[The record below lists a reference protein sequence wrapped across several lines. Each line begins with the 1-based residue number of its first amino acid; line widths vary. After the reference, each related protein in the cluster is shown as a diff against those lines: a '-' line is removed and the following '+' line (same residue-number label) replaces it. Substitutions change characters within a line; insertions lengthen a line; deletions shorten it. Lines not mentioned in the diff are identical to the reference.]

1 MALQGERTQS
11 TGTGHAAVLQDLTS
25 SLASTHAL
33 PPLLAGVTTYLVQ
46 FCWPPPQVRLQVVMG
61 IQGDRAQWT
70 GQWSVV
76 REQGHTLHPLAS
88 SLLSWHSW
96 PPLLA
101 GVVMF
106 RLQVCWPPPQG
117 ALQLV
122 LGSQGDRMQSTGQP
136 AVLQALMSTILSSH
150 ARPPLLA
157 GVTTVRIQV
166 CSPPPQVTL
175 HVVTG
180 LQEDRTQSTGQ
191 PAVLQLL
198 TSSLLLANARPP
210 LLAGVMTVRVQVCSP
225 PLQVLLQPVLA
236 VQEDRTQST
245 GQPAVLQ
252 LLTSSLLLAHARP
265 PLLAG
270 VTTYRYQV

>member
-1 MALQGERTQS
+1 
-11 TGTGHAAVLQDLTS
+11 
-25 SLASTHAL
+25 
-33 PPLLAGVTTYLVQ
+33 
-46 FCWPPPQVRLQVVMG
+46 
-61 IQGDRAQWT
+61 
-70 GQWSVV
+70 
-76 REQGHTLHPLAS
+76 
-88 SLLSWHSW
+88 
-96 PPLLA
+96 
-101 GVVMF
+101 MF

-198 TSSLLLANARPP
+198 TSSLLLA
-210 LLAGVMTVRVQVCSP
+210 
-225 PLQVLLQPVLA
+225 
-236 VQEDRTQST
+236 
-245 GQPAVLQ
+245 
-252 LLTSSLLLAHARP
+252 HARP

>member
-1 MALQGERTQS
+1 MIASTAGRAAGSDGAPGGEDAVHGH
-11 TGTGHAAVLQDLTS
+11 GTGGGVAGPDLVPGLDTRPASIACRRDHVSCPVLLATPAGEAAGGDGYPGGQGAVDGAVVGGAGAGAHIAPPGLLPALLAL
-25 SLASTHAL
+25 LASIARRS
-33 PPLLAGVTTYLVQ
+33 GDV
-46 FCWPPPQVRLQVVMG
+46 PPPG
-61 IQGDRAQWT
+61 QGT
-70 GQWSVV
+70 
-76 REQGHTLHPLAS
+76 
-88 SLLSWHSW
+88 
-96 PPLLA
+96 
-101 GVVMF
+101 
-106 RLQVCWPPPQG
+106 
-117 ALQLV
+117 LQLV

-198 TSSLLLANARPP
+198 TSSLLLA
-210 LLAGVMTVRVQVCSP
+210 
-225 PLQVLLQPVLA
+225 
-236 VQEDRTQST
+236 
-245 GQPAVLQ
+245 
-252 LLTSSLLLAHARP
+252 HARP